1 MQKVILLN
9 GPSSAGKTSIANKLQ
24 EANKY
29 NFMQIGIDKVISM
42 MPDHLNDWTGKQ
54 STEGFWWQINL
65 DKNGNTYSKIML
77 GEFAEKVS
85 NSFFSMT
92 KALLDDGHNVII
104 DEVCLDQKKAKN
116 WQKILNNF
124 DTYYIGIIAN
134 LKELEK
140 REKIRGDRMIG
151 SARSQVEIVHT
162 VGFKYN
168 LMIDTTE
175 NTINESSKMILDLL
189 KK

>member
-1 MQKVILLN
+1 MQKIVLLN

-24 EANKY
+24 EATKY

-54 STEGFWWQINL
+54 SADGFWWQINL
-65 DKNGNTYSKIML
+65 DEDGKTCSKIML

-92 KALLDDGHNVII
+92 KAMLDDGHNMVI
-104 DEVCLDQKKAKN
+104 DEVCLDQKKANK
-116 WQKILNNF
+116 WQKILSNF
-124 DTYYIGIIAN
+124 DTYYIGITAN

-140 REKIRGDRMIG
+140 REKTRGDRMIG

-175 NTINESSKMILDLL
+175 NTINKSSKMILDLL